1 MSNFNDLGLSPQML
15 ATVEVQG
22 YSTPTPIQEA
32 AIPAIL
38 SGKDLFAT
46 APTGTGKTAAF
57 AIPILQKMM
66 ANPSK
71 SINTLVLAPTR
82 ELAHQISDNFKKYA
96 ANTPLRITLIYGGV
110 PQFRQVDSLKR
121 GTQIVIA
128 TPGRLLDLMEQGYVN
143 LKDVEHF
150 VLDECDRMLDM
161 GFISDIREIGAKL
174 ESLSKQTML
183 FSATASKEI
192 RVLSEQLLN
201 DPQRIDIVPTEE
213 QKPKIAQWLFAVG
226 QKNKEA
232 LLVDLL
238 QDADIDAMLVFSRTK
253 HGADKLVSL
262 LRDAD
267 ISACAIHGD
276 KSQRDRTRNL
286 DNFKIGRDRVLVATD
301 VAARGVDIPTLNYV
315 LNFDMAEDPET
326 HTHRIGRTGRA
337 GKEGL
342 AISFCS
348 PHEAKHFHAIQKE
361 FGMDTMVEMEHEF
374 RIELPERHSG
384 SSRKTS
390 GNSRGN
396 SSYGRNQGYH
406 KSGGDS
412 RGRSDSRRSDA
423 PSGERRSSGGEF
435 RGERSR
441 DNAPSGDRPAQFSD
455 RPQRSGDSRSSGG
468 EFRGPRTG
476 GDSRPSGGFRGARSG
491 GDSRPSGGFRGGRSG
506 GDSRPSGGEF
516 RGPRNGGDSR
526 PSGGDSRA
534 PRSSSDSRPSG
545 ESRENRSSEPR
556 RKVIR

>member
-1 MSNFNDLGLSPQML
+1 MSTFNDLGLSPQML

-66 ANPSK
+66 ENPSK
-71 SINTLVLAPTR
+71 NINTLVLAPTR

-96 ANTPLRITLIYGGV
+96 AKTPLRITLIYGGV
-110 PQFRQVDSLKR
+110 PQFRQVDNLKR

-161 GFISDIREIGAKL
+161 GFISDIREIGTKL

-192 RVLSEQLLN
+192 RVLSEELLN
-201 DPQRIDIVPTEE
+201 NPERIDIVPTEE
-213 QKPKIAQWLFAVG
+213 QKPKISQWLFAVG

-238 QDADIDAMLVFSRTK
+238 QDQDIDAMIVFSRTK

-276 KSQRDRTRNL
+276 KSQRERTRNL
-286 DNFKIGRDRVLVATD
+286 DNFKTGRDRVLVATD
-301 VAARGVDIPTLNYV
+301 VAARGVDIPALNYV

-348 PHEAKHFHAIQKE
+348 PHEAKHLHALQKE
-361 FGMDTMVEMEHEF
+361 YGQDVLLEMEHDF
-374 RIELPERHSG
+374 RIELPDKHSA
-384 SSRKTS
+384 SSRKPS
-390 GNSRGN
+390 GNSRGK
-396 SSYGRNQGYH
+396 SSYGRNQGAH
-406 KSGGDS
+406 KSGDY
-412 RGRSDSRRSDA
+412 RGRGGNDSRRSDA
-423 PSGERRSSGGEF
+423 PQGERRSGGGEF
-435 RGERSR
+435 RGERNRDSSR
-441 DNAPSGDRPAQFSD
+441 GDARPASDRRPSGGGGSDRPNRFSD
-455 RPQRSGDSRSSGG
+455 RPQRSGDARPSGEFRGSRGGDSRPAGGG
-468 EFRGPRTG
+468 EFRGSRS
-476 GDSRPSGGFRGARSG
+476 GDSRPAGGGGEFRGKRSG
-491 GDSRPSGGFRGGRSG
+491 GDSR
-506 GDSRPSGGEF
+506 DSRPSGDF
-516 RGPRNGGDSR
+516 RG
-526 PSGGDSRA
+526 
-534 PRSSSDSRPSG
+534 
-545 ESRENRSSEPR
+545 NRSSEPR
-556 RKVIR
+556 RKVTR

>member
-1 MSNFNDLGLSPQML
+1 MGLSPQML
-15 ATVEVQG
+15 ATVEAQG

-32 AIPAIL
+32 SIPAIL
-38 SGKDLFAT
+38 GGKDLFAT

-66 ANPSK
+66 ENPSK
-71 SINTLVLAPTR
+71 NINTLVLAPTR

-96 ANTPLRITLIYGGV
+96 AKTPIRITLIYGGV

-143 LKDVEHF
+143 LKHVEHF

-161 GFISDIREIGAKL
+161 GFISDIREIGTKL

-192 RVLSEQLLN
+192 RVLSEELLN
-201 DPQRIDIVPTEE
+201 DPERIDIVPTED
-213 QKPKIAQWLFAVG
+213 QKPKISQWLFAVG
-226 QKNKEA
+226 QKNKED

-238 QDADIDAMLVFSRTK
+238 QDPDIDAMIVFSRTK
-253 HGADKLVSL
+253 HGADKLVNV

-276 KSQRDRTRNL
+276 KSQRERTRNL
-286 DNFKIGRDRVLVATD
+286 DNFKSGRDRVLVATD

-315 LNFDMAEDPET
+315 LNYDMAEDPET

-342 AISFCS
+342 AMSFCS
-348 PHEAKHFHAIQKE
+348 PHEAKHLHALQKE
-361 FGMDTMVEMEHEF
+361 YGQEVLLEMEHDF
-374 RIELPERHSG
+374 RIELPEKHQSSG
-384 SSRKTS
+384 SGRRPS
-390 GNSRGN
+390 GNSRGK
-396 SSYGRNQGYH
+396 SSYGRNQGAH
-406 KSGGDS
+406 KSGEF
-412 RGRSDSRRSDA
+412 RGRSNDTRRSD
-423 PSGERRSSGGEF
+423 SNGGERRSGGGEF

-441 DNAPSGDRPAQFSD
+441 DNSRGDSRPSSDRRPSGGGEFRGDSRPSSDRRPTGGGEFRRSSGGGDFRGNRNGSSSDRPARSSD
-455 RPQRSGDSRSSGG
+455 RPQRSG
-468 EFRGPRTG
+468 E
-476 GDSRPSGGFRGARSG
+476 SRPSSERRSG
-491 GDSRPSGGFRGGRSG
+491 GGDFRGNRNSEGAKR
-506 GDSRPSGGEF
+506 EF
-516 RGPRNGGDSR
+516 S
-526 PSGGDSRA
+526 A
-534 PRSSSDSRPSG
+534 
-545 ESRENRSSEPR
+545 NRSSEPR
-556 RKVIR
+556 RKVSR

>member
-1 MSNFNDLGLSPQML
+1 MSTFNDLGLSPQML

-38 SGKDLFAT
+38 SGRDLFAT

-66 ANPSK
+66 ENPSK
-71 SINTLVLAPTR
+71 NINTLVLAPTR

-96 ANTPLRITLIYGGV
+96 AKTPLRITLIYGGV
-110 PQFRQVDSLKR
+110 PQFRQVDNLKR

-161 GFISDIREIGAKL
+161 GFISDIREIGTKL

-192 RVLSEQLLN
+192 RVLSEELLN
-201 DPQRIDIVPTEE
+201 NPERIDIVPTEE
-213 QKPKIAQWLFAVG
+213 QKPKISQWLFAVG
-226 QKNKEA
+226 QKNKEE

-238 QDADIDAMLVFSRTK
+238 QDPDIDAMIVFSRTK

-276 KSQRDRTRNL
+276 KSQRERTRNL
-286 DNFKIGRDRVLVATD
+286 DNFKTGRDRVLVATD
-301 VAARGVDIPTLNYV
+301 VAARGVDIPALNYV
-315 LNFDMAEDPET
+315 LNYDMAEDPET

-342 AISFCS
+342 AMSFCS
-348 PHEAKHFHAIQKE
+348 PHEAKHLHALQKE
-361 FGMDTMVEMEHEF
+361 YGQDVLLEMEHDF
-374 RIELPERHSG
+374 RIELPEKHSG
-384 SSRKTS
+384 SSRKPS
-390 GNSRGN
+390 GNSRGK
-396 SSYGRNQGYH
+396 SSYGRNQGAH
-406 KSGGDS
+406 KSGDY
-412 RGRSDSRRSDA
+412 RGRGGNDSRRSDA
-423 PSGERRSSGGEF
+423 PQGERRSGGGEF
-435 RGERSR
+435 RGERNRDSSR
-441 DNAPSGDRPAQFSD
+441 GDARPASDRRSSGSAGSDRPNRFSD
-455 RPQRSGDSRSSGG
+455 RPQRSGDARPSGEFRGSRGGDSRPAGGG
-468 EFRGPRTG
+468 EFRGSRS
-476 GDSRPSGGFRGARSG
+476 GDSRPAGGGGEFRGKRSG
-491 GDSRPSGGFRGGRSG
+491 GDSR
-506 GDSRPSGGEF
+506 DSRPSGDF
-516 RGPRNGGDSR
+516 RG
-526 PSGGDSRA
+526 
-534 PRSSSDSRPSG
+534 
-545 ESRENRSSEPR
+545 NRSSEPR
-556 RKVIR
+556 RKVTR

>member
-1 MSNFNDLGLSPQML
+1 ML

-66 ANPSK
+66 ENPSK
-71 SINTLVLAPTR
+71 NINTLVLAPTR

-110 PQFRQVDSLKR
+110 PQFRQVDNLKR

-143 LKDVEHF
+143 LKAVEHF

-192 RVLSEQLLN
+192 RVLSEELLN

-348 PHEAKHFHAIQKE
+348 PHEVKHVHALQKE
-361 FGMDTMVEMEHEF
+361 FGKDILVEMEHEF

-384 SSRKTS
+384 SSRKS
-390 GNSRGN
+390 QGNSRGN
-396 SSYGRNQGYH
+396 SSYGRNQGFH
-406 KSGGDS
+406 KSGGENRS
-412 RGRSDSRRSDA
+412 RGGNDSRRSDA
-423 PSGERRSSGGEF
+423 PQGERRSGGGEF
-435 RGERSR
+435 RGERNRDSSR
-441 DNAPSGDRPAQFSD
+441 GDARPASDRRPSGGGGSDRPNRFSD
-455 RPQRSGDSRSSGG
+455 RPQRSGDARPSGEFRGSRGGDSRPAGGG
-468 EFRGPRTG
+468 EFRGSRS
-476 GDSRPSGGFRGARSG
+476 GDSRPAGGGGEFRGKRSG
-491 GDSRPSGGFRGGRSG
+491 GDSR
-506 GDSRPSGGEF
+506 DSRPSGDF
-516 RGPRNGGDSR
+516 RG
-526 PSGGDSRA
+526 
-534 PRSSSDSRPSG
+534 
-545 ESRENRSSEPR
+545 NRSSEPR
-556 RKVIR
+556 RKVTR

>member
-1 MSNFNDLGLSPQML
+1 MSTFNELGLSPQML

-66 ANPSK
+66 ENPSK
-71 SINTLVLAPTR
+71 NINTLVLAPTR

-96 ANTPLRITLIYGGV
+96 SKTPLRITLIYGGV

-143 LKDVEHF
+143 LKHVEHF

-161 GFISDIREIGAKL
+161 GFISDIREIGTKL

-192 RVLSEQLLN
+192 RVLSEELLN
-201 DPQRIDIVPTEE
+201 NPERIDIIPTED
-213 QKPKIAQWLFAVG
+213 QKPKISQWLFAVG
-226 QKNKEA
+226 QKNKEE

-238 QDADIDAMLVFSRTK
+238 QDPDIDAMLVFSRTK
-253 HGADKLVSL
+253 HGADKLVKL

-267 ISACAIHGD
+267 VSVCAIHGD
-276 KSQRDRTRNL
+276 KSQRERTRNL
-286 DNFKIGRDRVLVATD
+286 DNFKTGRDRVLVATD
-301 VAARGVDIPTLNYV
+301 VAARGVDIPALNYV

-348 PHEAKHFHAIQKE
+348 PHEAKHLHALQKE
-361 FGMDTMVEMEHEF
+361 YGQDVLLEMEHDF
-374 RIELPERHSG
+374 RIELPEKHSG
-384 SSRKTS
+384 SSRRPS
-390 GNSRGN
+390 GNSRGK
-396 SSYGRNQGYH
+396 SSYGRNQGAH
-406 KSGGDS
+406 KSGDY
-412 RGRSDSRRSDA
+412 RGRGGNDSRRSDA
-423 PSGERRSSGGEF
+423 PQGERRSGGDTRSSSDRRNTGGE
-435 RGERSR
+435 
-441 DNAPSGDRPAQFSD
+441 RPNGFSD
-455 RPQRSGDSRSSGG
+455 RPQRSGDSRPSG
-468 EFRGPRTG
+468 EFRGSRG
-476 GDSRPSGGFRGARSG
+476 GDSRPAGGGGEFHGKRSG
-491 GDSRPSGGFRGGRSG
+491 GASRDSRPSGDFRG
-506 GDSRPSGGEF
+506 
-516 RGPRNGGDSR
+516 
-526 PSGGDSRA
+526 
-534 PRSSSDSRPSG
+534 
-545 ESRENRSSEPR
+545 NRSSEPR
-556 RKVIR
+556 RKVTR

>member
-1 MSNFNDLGLSPQML
+1 MSTFNDLGLSPQML

-66 ANPSK
+66 ENPSK
-71 SINTLVLAPTR
+71 NINTLVLAPTR

-96 ANTPLRITLIYGGV
+96 AKTPLRITLIYGGV
-110 PQFRQVDSLKR
+110 PQFRQVDNLKR

-161 GFISDIREIGAKL
+161 GFISDIREIGTKL

-192 RVLSEQLLN
+192 RVLSEELLN
-201 DPQRIDIVPTEE
+201 NPERIDIVPTEE
-213 QKPKIAQWLFAVG
+213 QKPKISQWLFAVG

-238 QDADIDAMLVFSRTK
+238 QDQDIDAMIVFSRTK

-276 KSQRDRTRNL
+276 KSQRERTRNL
-286 DNFKIGRDRVLVATD
+286 DNFKTGRDRVLVATD
-301 VAARGVDIPTLNYV
+301 VAARGVDIPALNYV

-348 PHEAKHFHAIQKE
+348 PHEAKHLHALQKE
-361 FGMDTMVEMEHEF
+361 YGQDVLLEMEHDF
-374 RIELPERHSG
+374 RIELPDKHSA
-384 SSRKTS
+384 SNRKPS
-390 GNSRGN
+390 GNSRGK
-396 SSYGRNQGYH
+396 SSYGRNQGAH
-406 KSGGDS
+406 KSGDY
-412 RGRSDSRRSDA
+412 RGRGGNDSRRSDA
-423 PSGERRSSGGEF
+423 PQGERRSGGGEF
-435 RGERSR
+435 RGERNRDSSR
-441 DNAPSGDRPAQFSD
+441 GDARPASDRRPSGGGGSDRPNRFSD
-455 RPQRSGDSRSSGG
+455 RPQRSGDARPSGEFRGSRSGDSRPAGGG
-468 EFRGPRTG
+468 EFRGK
-476 GDSRPSGGFRGARSG
+476 RSG
-491 GDSRPSGGFRGGRSG
+491 GDSR
-506 GDSRPSGGEF
+506 DSRPSGDF
-516 RGPRNGGDSR
+516 RG
-526 PSGGDSRA
+526 
-534 PRSSSDSRPSG
+534 
-545 ESRENRSSEPR
+545 NRSSEPR
-556 RKVIR
+556 RKVTR